1 MNDRIL
7 IADDHYVVRA
17 GTALVL
23 ESAYPTLTID
33 FAEDYEQVK
42 QMLAN
47 QYYNLLILDID
58 MPGTLYKK
66 MISELKSIQSTIK
79 ILVFSGYDKDVAIQ
93 YIREGAE
100 GYLNKQSSEDEI
112 KNAVKAVIEKGY
124 FYPAELIGL
133 IIQNKR
139 DNPAE
144 KLSSREYE
152 IFKLLADGN
161 GNLEIA
167 NKLNI
172 QMSTVSTYKKRI
184 FQKLDVGNIA
194 ELIKA
199 YEMMH

>member
-1 MNDRIL
+1 MNERIL

-23 ESAYPTLTID
+23 ESAYPKLAIH
-33 FAEDYEQVK
+33 FAENYEEVK
-42 QMLAN
+42 KMLSIHH
-47 QYYNLLILDID
+47 YHLLILDID
-58 MPGTLYKK
+58 MPGTQYKK
-66 MISELKSIQSTIK
+66 MVSELKNIQQDLK
-79 ILVFSGYDKDVAIQ
+79 ILVFSGYDKEVAIQ

-100 GYLNKQSSEDEI
+100 GYLNKQSSEEEI

-124 FYPAELIGL
+124 YYPAELIGL

-152 IFKLLADGN
+152 IFKLLADGY

-184 FQKLDVGNIA
+184 FQKLDVSNIA
-194 ELIKA
+194 ELIKV

>member
-1 MNDRIL
+1 MKERIL

-23 ESAYPTLTID
+23 ESAYPECKID
-33 FAEDYEQVK
+33 FAENYERVK
-42 QMLAN
+42 EMLTTE
-47 QYYNLLILDID
+47 YYHLLILDID
-58 MPGTLYKK
+58 MPGTQYKK
-66 MISELKSIQSTIK
+66 MISELKDIQSDLK

-100 GYLNKQSSEDEI
+100 GYLNKQSSEEEI
-112 KNAVKAVIEKGY
+112 VNAVKTVIEKGY

-133 IIQNKR
+133 IIQNKS

-167 NKLNI
+167 NRLNI

-184 FQKLDVGNIA
+184 FQKLEVANIA

>member
-1 MNDRIL
+1 MNERIL

-23 ESAYPTLTID
+23 ESAYPNLRID
-33 FAEDYEQVK
+33 FAEDYDQVRK
-42 QMLAN
+42 MLGAQ
-47 QYYNLLILDID
+47 QYGLLILDID
-58 MPGTLYKK
+58 MPGTQYKK
-66 MISELKSIQSTIK
+66 MISELKEIQKDIK
-79 ILVFSGYDKDVAIQ
+79 ILVFSGYDKGVAIQ

-100 GYLNKQSSEDEI
+100 GYLNKQSSEEEI
-112 KNAVKAVIEKGY
+112 KNAVKTIIEKGY
-124 FYPAELIGL
+124 FYPADLIGL

-152 IFKLLADGN
+152 IFKLLADGY

-184 FQKLDVGNIA
+184 FQKLDVHNIA
-194 ELIKA
+194 ELIKV

>member
-23 ESAYPTLTID
+23 ESAYPKLTID
-33 FAEDYEQVK
+33 FAEDYDQVK
-42 QMLAN
+42 QMVAK
-47 QYYNLLILDID
+47 QHYNLLILDID
-58 MPGTLYKK
+58 MPGTQYKK

-112 KNAVKAVIEKGY
+112 KNAVKAVIEKGC
-124 FYPAELIGL
+124 FYPSELIGL

>member
-23 ESAYPTLTID
+23 ESAYPKLTID
-33 FAEDYEQVK
+33 FAENYEQVK
-42 QMLAN
+42 KMLASHH
-47 QYYNLLILDID
+47 YNLLILDID
-58 MPGTLYKK
+58 MPGTQYKK
-66 MISELKSIQSTIK
+66 MISELKNIQKDLK

-100 GYLNKQSSEDEI
+100 GYLNKQSSEEEI
-112 KNAVKAVIEKGY
+112 KNAVRAVIEKGY
-124 FYPAELIGL
+124 FYPVELIGL

-167 NKLNI
+167 NQLNI

-184 FQKLDVGNIA
+184 FQKLDVANIA

>member
-1 MNDRIL
+1 MNEKIL

-17 GTALVL
+17 GTCLVL
-23 ESAYPTLTID
+23 ETAYPGLNID
-33 FAEDYEQVK
+33 FAENYDQVK
-42 QMLAN
+42 EKLGDQR
-47 QYYNLLILDID
+47 YDLLILDID
-58 MPGTLYKK
+58 MPGTQYKK
-66 MISELKSIQSTIK
+66 MVSELKGIQNDLK
-79 ILVFSGYDKDVAIQ
+79 ILIFSGYDKDVAIQ

-100 GYLNKQSSEDEI
+100 GYLNKQSSEEEI
-112 KNAVKAVIEKGY
+112 KNAVKTVIEKGY

-139 DNPAE
+139 NNPVE

-167 NKLNI
+167 NRLNI

-184 FQKLDVGNIA
+184 FQKLNVGNIA
-194 ELIKA
+194 ELIKV